1 MQEARRIL
9 VPVDGSE
16 NSDKAVVQAADLA
29 KVCTAVIDLLY
40 VSYFDSGTDD
50 IVENVS
56 WLPDSV
62 TGSIGKTSKAILEH
76 AKTLIPENIEMRL
89 HIETGIPAKKIL
101 DFAKHNKADLIV
113 IGGRGLGIVEG
124 FLLGSVSQKIIEQA
138 DCPVLIVK

>member
-1 MQEARRIL
+1 MQETRHIL

-16 NSDKAVVQAADLA
+16 NSDKAVVQAVDLA
-29 KVCTAVIDLLY
+29 KACAAVIDLLY

-50 IVENVS
+50 AVENIS

-62 TGSIGKTSKAILEH
+62 TGSTGKTSKAILEH
-76 AKTLIPENIEMRL
+76 AKTLVPETIERHL

-101 DFAKHNKADLIV
+101 DFAKRNEADMIV

-124 FLLGSVSQKIIEQA
+124 FLLGSVSQQIIEQA
-138 DCPVLIVK
+138 ACPVLVVK